1 MKKFT
6 KYLVIVL
13 VIIGALFLG
22 VKKNIRVDK
31 MHVHE
36 TEHFTLYYEVLGQD
50 TILDLDENLENFYSE
65 AQLFFTTSNSQK
77 GKIVVYANVDRF
89 QRAYLGL
96 LLSLVYDD
104 WAVGAAYQD
113 LVLITSPENPGT
125 QHTYDDIM
133 ETLMHEYAHT
143 LIYQQN
149 EMPDIWLDEGV
160 ATFLAGQKSK
170 LPAMVP
176 EFEALHKQ
184 DMSSFLDNDGYAFS
198 YVYMEYLVKTY
209 GSESVVRLIKSNNY
223 KETLGKSALD
233 IYDEWLAY
241 LETEYAP
248 EKE

>member
-6 KYLVIVL
+6 KYLIIVL

-22 VKKNIRVDK
+22 VKKNIRLDN

-50 TILDLDENLENFYSE
+50 TILDLDVNLEDYYSE
-65 AQLFFTTSNSQK
+65 AQLFFNTSNSQK

-125 QHTYDDIM
+125 QHTYNDIL
-133 ETLMHEYAHT
+133 EICTHEYVHT

-149 EMPDIWLDEGV
+149 EMPDIWLDEGA
-160 ATFLAGQKSK
+160 ATYLAGQRSE
-170 LPAMVP
+170 LSSSIP
-176 EFEALHKQ
+176 EFEALQKQ

-198 YVYMEYLVKTY
+198 YVYMEYLVKAY
-209 GSESVVRLIKSNNY
+209 GSERVVRLIKSNNY

-233 IYDEWLAY
+233 IYYEWLAY
-241 LETEYAP
+241 LETEYAL